1 MKLTLRLLGLDVLD
15 LTINTDP
22 QAASDSPSPE
32 PEAPTVTA
40 GERIDG
46 DSATGLGFHIPS
58 TESGDD

>member
-1 MKLTLRLLGLDVLD
+1 MKLTLRLIGLDVLD
-15 LTINTDP
+15 LTIETDP
-22 QAASDSPSPE
+22 TASDSPSPE